1 MGFFRFYKDF
11 DFTSNVGSVR
21 LGRVISIN
29 ECYEYSKQLN
39 DTPRQWEG
47 MCTYVNCFYE
57 FRILMTI
64 FKLFHSVHLYGRALF
79 KIKFRQSNCSKG
91 PI

>member
-47 MCTYVNCFYE
+47 MCTYIC
-57 FRILMTI
+57 R
-64 FKLFHSVHLYGRALF
+64 LFLQIYNFDDYFQIVS
-79 KIKFRQSNCSKG
+79 
-91 PI
+91 

>member
-1 MGFFRFYKDF
+1 MYRKIHLNLYFVGELLMGFFRFYKDF

-47 MCTYVNCFYE
+47 MCT
-57 FRILMTI
+57 
-64 FKLFHSVHLYGRALF
+64 
-79 KIKFRQSNCSKG
+79 
-91 PI
+91 

>member
-1 MGFFRFYKDF
+1 MGFLRFYKDF

-47 MCTYVNCFYE
+47 MCT
-57 FRILMTI
+57 
-64 FKLFHSVHLYGRALF
+64 
-79 KIKFRQSNCSKG
+79 
-91 PI
+91 